1 MNAPVQYSLRDRLA
15 YLVLLLVVL
24 ALPWPW
30 GSVSEAAQGGL
41 LALTGLGLLLSLSSA
56 EGGRWPV
63 GLGFRIAVAAWLLWL
78 LWLCLSLL
86 PLPLSWLQRL
96 SPSAVALHDGVRLLG
111 LTPRYTLSTEPGA
124 TWHYLIAT
132 LGLFGLYLLAARTVC
147 DNPRRKGLLAVMA
160 LTAGVQAFYGLG
172 MTLTDTEIGYLVRK
186 TYGRGSATGTFVN
199 RNHFAHLLAL
209 GAVAAL
215 GLLLAQRASDE
226 IRQGWRG
233 VFLRV
238 SAWIMSPAAVWRV
251 LLLVMLAAVVLSQS
265 RMGNVALM
273 VALVFAVLLW
283 VLLHNRRRFVPALLL
298 LASFAIADIWI
309 LDNYY
314 GLEKVVERI
323 DDTELETEQRTLAW
337 QDLQPLVGQYL
348 RTGSGGGSF
357 QSLFMGVQS
366 PQLYGLYDHA
376 HNEYA
381 EFLIEH
387 GLFGLVWLLAMGL
400 LHFRHAVWLLIGR
413 RSGGA
418 RALGIAAAAAL
429 VAVALHSLTD
439 FVLHIPALRGWLAV
453 LMGALMAAGLRHRRD
468 ARKPGRM
475 RHNADTD
482 LIPTAP
488 VA

>member
-1 MNAPVQYSLRDRLA
+1 MKHEAGYSLRDRLA
-15 YLVLLLVVL
+15 YLVLLLVVV

-30 GSVSEAAQGGL
+30 GSVGDAAQGGA
-41 LALTGLGLLLSLSSA
+41 LALTGVGLLLSLTAA
-56 EGGRWPV
+56 EGRRWPA
-63 GLGFRIAVAAWLLWL
+63 GAGFRIAVAAWLLWL
-78 LWLCLSLL
+78 SWLALSLV
-86 PLPLSWLQRL
+86 PLPQSWLLRL
-96 SPSAVALHDGVRLLG
+96 SPPAVAVHDGVRLLG
-111 LTPRYTLSTEPGA
+111 LEPRYTLSTEPGA
-124 TWHYLIAT
+124 TWHYLIAS
-132 LGLFGLYLLAARTVC
+132 LGLFGLYLLAARSVC
-147 DNPRRKGLLAVMA
+147 DNSRRKGLLAVMA

-186 TYGRGSATGTFVN
+186 TYGRGWATGTFVN

-215 GLLLAQRASDE
+215 GLLLTQRASDE
-226 IRQGWRG
+226 VRDGWRG
-233 VFLRV
+233 AFLRF

-298 LASFAIADIWI
+298 LASFAVADIWI

-323 DDTELETEQRTLAW
+323 DDTELETEQRALALR
-337 QDLQPLVGQYL
+337 DLQPLIGQYL
-348 RTGSGGGSF
+348 LTGSGGGSF
-357 QSLFMGVQS
+357 QSLFLGVQS
-366 PQLYGLYDHA
+366 PELRGLYDHA

-387 GLFGLVWLLAMGL
+387 GLFGLFWLLAMGG

-418 RALGIAAAAAL
+418 RALALAGAAAL
-429 VAVALHSLTD
+429 VAVALHSLSD
-439 FVLHIPALRGWLAV
+439 FVLHIPALRGWLAM
-453 LMGALMAAGLRHRRD
+453 LMGALIAAGLRHRPD
-468 ARKPGRM
+468 ARRRNGM
-475 RHNADTD
+475 RHNADTT

>member
-96 SPSAVALHDGVRLLG
+96 SPSAV
-111 LTPRYTLSTEPGA
+111 
-124 TWHYLIAT
+124 
-132 LGLFGLYLLAARTVC
+132 
-147 DNPRRKGLLAVMA
+147 A